1 MVAGRRREECDSCG
15 VPYGTW
21 VASLRMTLC
30 AECERAGAA
39 HPVREPVLVGDVL
52 AGLTGLADVVARP
65 TTGTGGADASRAV
78 SADASRVVSS
88 VSAVSAVSSLSA
100 DTSRAVGAVPQQW
113 TPSTAAREREG
124 SAACEASSPA
134 GCDRC
139 GAGAEW
145 HRTA

>member
-52 AGLTGLADVVARP
+52 AGLADVVARP
-65 TTGTGGADASRAV
+65 TTGAGGADTSRAV
-78 SADASRVVSS
+78 SAVSALSADPSRA
-88 VSAVSAVSSLSA
+88 VSAVSAV
-100 DTSRAVGAVPQQW
+100 PQRW
-113 TPSTAAREREG
+113 TPSAAAREKEA

>member
-1 MVAGRRREECDSCG
+1 MVAGRRRQECDSCG

-52 AGLTGLADVVARP
+52 AGLADVVARP
-65 TTGTGGADASRAV
+65 TTGAGGADASHAVSADASRAV
-78 SADASRVVSS
+78 SAVSALSADPSRA
-88 VSAVSAVSSLSA
+88 VSAVSAVS
-100 DTSRAVGAVPQQW
+100 AVPQQW
-113 TPSTAAREREG
+113 TPSAAAREKEA

>member
-1 MVAGRRREECDSCG
+1 MVAGRRRQECDSCG

-52 AGLTGLADVVARP
+52 AGLADVVARP
-65 TTGTGGADASRAV
+65 TTGAGGADASRAV
-78 SADASRVVSS
+78 SADASRAVSAVS
-88 VSAVSAVSSLSA
+88 ALSADPSRAVSAVSAVS
-100 DTSRAVGAVPQQW
+100 AVPQQW
-113 TPSTAAREREG
+113 TPSAAAREKEA